1 MMEER
6 TYQGEYAGCMS
17 RLIAFLI
24 DTALIAIVVGVSAWM
39 FNLLFQ
45 GMGVDPDNCAVS
57 GSGAAV
63 RFWMCHV
70 GRWAKLIIL
79 ALIPVL
85 YYGVSWTLAGQSIG
99 KGLVGVRIVQ
109 TDGRPLSFLR
119 SVWRYVAYA
128 FSFAPLGLGFLW
140 IAIDDRRQGFHD
152 KLARTYVIYAWPA
165 VQNERLLRRLQRR
178 LKRRSG

>member
-1 MMEER
+1 MSEEP

-24 DTALIAIVVGVSAWM
+24 DTAIIAAVVGISAWM

-45 GMGVDPDNCAVS
+45 GMGVDPNNC
-57 GSGAAV
+57 AAV
-63 RFWMCHV
+63 RDPTGIRIWLCQV
-70 GRWAKLIIL
+70 GNSVRLITL

-85 YYGVSWTLAGQSIG
+85 YYGVLWTLGGQSIG
-99 KGLVGVRIVQ
+99 KALVGLRVVQ

-119 SVWRYVAYA
+119 SVWRYFAYLA
-128 FSFAPLGLGFLW
+128 SFAPLGIGFLW

-152 KLARTYVIYAWPA
+152 KLAHTCVIYAWPA
-165 VQNERLLRRLQRR
+165 VQNERLIQRLRRWL
-178 LKRRSG
+178 S